1 MCLNKHSKKFF
12 GESMKKF
19 IVLPDLTCDL
29 SEEIREY
36 VNLND
41 YVTGYTQI
49 NGESIVTRLDW
60 SQISR
65 EDFYNALANKKNRVS
80 SAAPNPEDYHRA
92 FSKYAK
98 EGYDI
103 LSMSIS
109 SKISSTYSV
118 ATVSAKKVMEEYPDC
133 KIYCFDSLRMSGAFG
148 LLVMYAS
155 EMQNAGKSMD
165 EIISWLEENKLKVHQ
180 MGPIDDLTFIA
191 RRGKISK
198 GKAFMGNL
206 IGIKPMGDCNKDG
219 YVTVLGKAKGIK
231 NALTATV
238 KYLKELAVD
247 VENQYILISHSDR
260 EKIAFELKE
269 KIESEIKCK
278 KLFVSDVY
286 SGCGTN
292 IGPGMIGVYFLGET
306 VSDECEKEKAVL
318 LNALENL

>member
-1 MCLNKHSKKFF
+1 
-12 GESMKKF
+12 MKKF